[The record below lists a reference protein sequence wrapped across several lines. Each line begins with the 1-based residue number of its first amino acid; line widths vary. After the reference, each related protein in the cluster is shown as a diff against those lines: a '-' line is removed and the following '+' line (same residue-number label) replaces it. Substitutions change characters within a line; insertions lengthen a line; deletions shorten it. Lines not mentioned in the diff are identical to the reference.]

1 MNNFGVFLANIH
13 TLINKKLIF
22 LLNYMDVKL
31 KYFEENELDR
41 MFHEIQDKM
50 KVQDYSLHC

>member
-1 MNNFGVFLANIH
+1 MNNFGVFLPNIH

-22 LLNYMDVKL
+22 LLNYMDISKKMNL
-31 KYFEENELDR
+31 TECLY
-41 MFHEIQDKM
+41 EIQDKM